1 MRKRYEVFGTLEKP
15 MKLKP
20 GPEKVITEEAGDYL
34 LELLVGD
41 ADYYLEELQYQLL
54 VEFEIYPSTSTI
66 SRYIK
71 SRAFSRKRLQRHAA
85 QRDSSARAAY
95 WLEMGVFG
103 AEQLIFVDES
113 AANERSA
120 ERKWGF
126 SPRGLPATVSRTLHR
141 SQRWS
146 ILPALT
152 IDGYIGQT
160 LITQGSV
167 TGDLFYSWL
176 RDALLPQCNSYPG
189 TRSVIIMDNCSTHRN
204 QVTLLYTS
212 GGLAAYNITGGSR
225 SL

>member
-1 MRKRYEVFGTLEKP
+1 MRKRYEVIGTLEKP

-20 GPEKVITEEAGDYL
+20 GLEKVITEEAGDYL
-34 LELLVGD
+34 LELLAAD
-41 ADYYLEELQYQLL
+41 ADYYLEEPQYQLL

-71 SRAFSRKRLQRHAA
+71 AREFSRKRLQRHAA

-95 WLEMGVFG
+95 WLEMGVFE
-103 AEQLIFVDES
+103 AEQLVFVDEN

-120 ERKWGF
+120 ERKWRF
-126 SPRGLPATVSRTLHR
+126 SPRGLPAIVSRMLHR

-152 IDGYIGQT
+152 INGYIDQT

-167 TGDLFYSWL
+167 TGELFYSWL
-176 RDALLPQCNSYPG
+176 RDAVLPQCNRYPG
-189 TRSVIIMDNCSTHRN
+189 T
-204 QVTLLYTS
+204 
-212 GGLAAYNITGGSR
+212 
-225 SL
+225 